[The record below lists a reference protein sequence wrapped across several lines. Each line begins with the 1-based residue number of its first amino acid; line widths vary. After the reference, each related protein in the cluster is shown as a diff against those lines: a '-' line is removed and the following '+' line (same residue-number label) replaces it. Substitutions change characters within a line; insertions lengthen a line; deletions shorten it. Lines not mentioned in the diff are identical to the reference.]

1 MIEWFAPMAVETK
14 LGWQND
20 LHPEASNRGRALCN
34 ARAGRARK
42 NISVIVAAALIACNA
57 TSHAQNATATQK
69 QPAAAGAASARDDL
83 SDLDKLTF
91 SCVKAGLNAAAR
103 EAAKAPTQGSY
114 QFAYFNIINDGHHSS
129 YEVGFRSN
137 YLEEPELKYCVAIYC
152 QQGWDPKTATPSV
165 SLIGTT
171 PLQSEGMAAHQA
183 DCDGKQAPA
192 KR

>member
-14 LGWQND
+14 LGRHNG
-20 LHPEASNRGRALCN
+20 LHPEASNKGPVLRN
-34 ARAGRARK
+34 ARAGRAK
-42 NISVIVAAALIACNA
+42 INIPVIAAATLIACNA
-57 TSHAQNATATQK
+57 SSHAQNATATQT
-69 QPAAAGAASARDDL
+69 QLAAAGGAPAGDDL

-152 QQGWDPKTATPSV
+152 QQGWDPKTVTPSV
-165 SLIGTT
+165 NLIGTA
-171 PLQSEGMAAHQA
+171 PQSEGMAAHVA

>member
-20 LHPEASNRGRALCN
+20 LHPEASNRKRVLCN

-42 NISVIVAAALIACNA
+42 NIRVIAAAALIACNA

-69 QPAAAGAASARDDL
+69 QPAAAGAASAGDDL

-114 QFAYFNIINDGHHSS
+114 QFAYFNFINPSS
-129 YEVGFRSN
+129 YEVGFTSN
-137 YLEEPELKYCVAIYC
+137 HPLEEPELKYCVAIYC
-152 QQGWDPKTATPSV
+152 QLGWDPKTVTPSV
-165 SLIGTT
+165 SLMGTA
-171 PLQSEGMAAHQA
+171 PQSEGMAAHKA